1 MILKGPGPAVAV
13 TDNGEVKSNKLL
25 KKIIILELKI
35 NTFLKK
41 LKRRKVLTM
50 DRKLS
55 QEPQGVVKA
64 VTIIYSYRHGM

>member
-41 LKRRKVLTM
+41 LKRKVLTM
-50 DRKLS
+50 DRKPS